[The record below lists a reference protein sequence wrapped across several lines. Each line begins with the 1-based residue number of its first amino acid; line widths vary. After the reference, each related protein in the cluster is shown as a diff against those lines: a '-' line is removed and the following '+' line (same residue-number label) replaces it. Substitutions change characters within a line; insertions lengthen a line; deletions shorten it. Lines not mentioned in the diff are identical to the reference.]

1 MLQDHLTRVSQTTN
15 LAAANTC
22 LVSSVECPSQKKLR
36 WHANIQNRA
45 QLKSYTCAMVKNI
58 VYGLLSSHHHHHHH
72 HIHIIIITIL
82 IIIILILIL
91 IIVIIGIPCNGS
103 IHPQKGSIDQPR
115 VETHQPPFDAQL
127 PSAMSSGELSESELK
142 HCKNRVKPRVKHG
155 KTIKKPWKS
164 QLMFCL
170 TLWLCEIATP
180 SNWFQTDFADI
191 EKQCGG
197 KHQHKLLQL
206 HCCRFS
212 PCQPQSKAPS
222 PNAETTGVDIHR
234 CPLKACSNT
243 WAGYGMILH
252 LCDSQKTYTGMANSQ
267 SQDTALVTH
276 RFLQIHFFVMRLA
289 ECKYRAFSSATCPYP

>member
-1 MLQDHLTRVSQTTN
+1 
-15 LAAANTC
+15 
-22 LVSSVECPSQKKLR
+22 
-36 WHANIQNRA
+36 
-45 QLKSYTCAMVKNI
+45 MVK
-58 VYGLLSSHHHHHHH
+58 L
-72 HIHIIIITIL
+72 IT
-82 IIIILILIL
+82 
-91 IIVIIGIPCNGS
+91 N
-103 IHPQKGSIDQPR
+103 
-115 VETHQPPFDAQL
+115 
-127 PSAMSSGELSESELK
+127 
-142 HCKNRVKPRVKHG
+142 
-155 KTIKKPWKS
+155 KKPWKS

-243 WAGYGMILH
+243 WAGYGRMFH
-252 LCDSQKTYTGMANSQ
+252 LCDSQKTVTQEWQIRKAKILLWWHTVSCYISSWCGLQNANTEPFPLQ
-267 SQDTALVTH
+267 LVH
-276 RFLQIHFFVMRLA
+276 SPSFKRHSLHL
-289 ECKYRAFSSATCPYP
+289 SN